1 MLSVCALAIA
11 VCAGLVSP
19 AAAQSPSAPHVMAA
33 IGDSYT
39 AACTAVP
46 AQDCATSSWSVGEGP
61 SINSHLQRLR
71 ARVPELQ
78 GQNFAIAGR
87 KMAALDLQARLAVG
101 TGADY
106 VTILMGTNDVCREP
120 TPQAKFRDDFVRA
133 MDTLSAGL
141 PAARIFVASIPDPG
155 HLRDLFRD
163 DPAALMAW
171 ASGGQCLP
179 FLANAASEAPAD
191 QQRRLDAHD
200 HVAALNDTLAE
211 VCASYAGCV
220 FDGNAVFRWK
230 PQRED
235 IAADYF
241 HFSARGE
248 AALAA
253 LTYPV
258 AFAGRPPAK
267 LSVRRASIRAG
278 KLDALVR
285 ITGLATGRIQVSFA
299 AAGRRTTFSRELG
312 PIQAAEKQ
320 IRILGT
326 LARRQR
332 RARTGVLTVI
342 YFGASNVQPEILR
355 SRAANASSAL
365 RATQLSLTGTR
376 LIAAGTLRQGLG
388 GPVRLRVTYTSA
400 EGTLVAWQR
409 DVRVVNGR
417 WASADQLPAAIA
429 ADPNAYLT
437 IQYTG
442 SGTAR
447 GGPYRGEQL
456 GKSLATPPAG

>member
-11 VCAGLVSP
+11 VCAGLVSS
-19 AAAQSPSAPHVMAA
+19 AAAQSPAAPHVMAA

-179 FLANAASEAPAD
+179 FLANAASETPAD

-200 HVAALNDTLAE
+200 HVVALNDTLAE

-253 LTYPV
+253 LTYPRRV
-258 AFAGRPPAK
+258 RRDGLPPSSPSGARRFAAASSMRSFASPAWPPA
-267 LSVRRASIRAG
+267 
-278 KLDALVR
+278 
-285 ITGLATGRIQVSFA
+285 GLQVSFA
-299 AAGRRTTFSRELG
+299 AAGRRTTFTRELG
-312 PIQAAEKQ
+312 PIQMGEKQ
-320 IRILGT
+320 IRISRT
-326 LARRQR
+326 LARRAAARPHGRADRDLFRCLERATGDPEVPRGQR
-332 RARTGVLTVI
+332 VQRPARHAAVADGHAVGRRRHAATGP
-342 YFGASNVQPEILR
+342 AW
-355 SRAANASSAL
+355 ASSGFA
-365 RATQLSLTGTR
+365 
-376 LIAAGTLRQGLG
+376 
-388 GPVRLRVTYTSA
+388 
-400 EGTLVAWQR
+400 
-409 DVRVVNGR
+409 
-417 WASADQLPAAIA
+417 
-429 ADPNAYLT
+429 
-437 IQYTG
+437 
-442 SGTAR
+442 
-447 GGPYRGEQL
+447 
-456 GKSLATPPAG
+456 